1 MGTYGSQFLA
11 ILAMALVSLV
21 ISARAG
27 GITNDSS
34 IASGQTFD
42 YIVVGAGL
50 AGTTVATRL
59 AENSSL
65 TILVIE
71 AGADDRTNPEVYDIY
86 AYSQAFGGP
95 LDWAWA
101 TDGGRTIRGHVTV
114 SRLLSWSK
122 N

>member
-1 MGTYGSQFLA
+1 MRFRRSFHLPLLA
-11 ILAMALVSLV
+11 LFSVIPHV
-21 ISARAG
+21 ISSG
-27 GITNDSS
+27 VTNDSTV
-34 IASGQTFD
+34 ASGQTFD

-50 AGTTVATRL
+50 AGTTVAARL

-95 LDWAWA
+95 LDWAWG
-101 TDGGRTIRGHVTV
+101 TDGGRTIRGYVAM